1 MLGVL
6 LLSSCLEDENEQAFQ
21 KINPEIE
28 AAKSWY
34 ESFDKEYQPAENARQ
49 SSKAKGKPDWS
60 QSKIYRQADGK
71 KVIEVRFNFEQIDIP
86 SHLKTEELSK
96 NSVLQTLLL
105 YPKENGTYIPY
116 FLVIYPDDPNFQFEQ
131 EDFHRGAYQSIPEE
145 FSGVYRFYRWN
156 GNFIGGWRIKNGVKT
171 HRLKEFK
178 SKTKSESSRI
188 SSGTLYCYVIET
200 TWYTY
205 TCFEGIGCTTPQED
219 GRDINGVEC
228 EYVLAPP
235 SPMDPDTGGGGGGTP
250 PSGNECEQPEG
261 NILDVPVECE
271 EEEIDLTKL
280 SNCHQFLINELIGS
294 SQAEFRVIFEKFSGS
309 LPPPYNF
316 NVKFQYGNC
325 PNSSAGCTSPLLIN
339 NEAVINLNKSIISNS
354 TDLSIART
362 VLHEMLHAYFLFLE
376 DFPTENQDL
385 NTLLNYYIAKYNIPS
400 NINYNPIHHNLFVE
414 NMFLN
419 DIALELRNF
428 AEGLGY
434 PTSVLSN
441 NEFFIDMAWAG
452 LTDTDVFNKLSISQK
467 NRISNIY
474 YSELNGTS
482 SIGTIACN

>member
-6 LLSSCLEDENEQAFQ
+6 LLTSCLEDENEQAYQ

-49 SSKAKGKPDWS
+49 SSKPKGKPDWS

-71 KVIEVRFNFEQIDIP
+71 KVIEVRFNFDQIDIP

-116 FLVIYPDDPNFQFEQ
+116 FLAIYPDDPHFYFEP

-156 GNFIGGWRIKNGVKT
+156 GNFIGGWRIKDGVKT

-178 SKTKSESSRI
+178 SITTSKSSRI

-205 TCFEGIGCTTPQED
+205 TCFEGFGCTTPQED
-219 GRDINGVEC
+219 GRDITGVEC
-228 EYVLAPP
+228 EYVLAAP

-250 PSGNECEQPEG
+250 PSGNDCEQPEG
-261 NILDVPVECE
+261 NILDVLVECE
-271 EEEIDLTKL
+271 EEETDAQEAIDYIEKTFRK
-280 SNCHQFLINELIGS
+280 INDC
-294 SQAEFRVIFEKFSGS
+294 EKD
-309 LPPPYNF
+309 
-316 NVKFQYGNC
+316 
-325 PNSSAGCTSPLLIN
+325 I
-339 NEAVINLNKSIISNS
+339 IISNLHRFPSIIQIFNNSVIAEEMTSGLFSSNNQEVWNNCGDAFRHSFWNALNVISVPLDLAIELPTAHECSGYNRLEKEMDLYNNS
-354 TDLSIART
+354 TGRDIGLENMNLSINNWSD
-362 VLHEMLHAYFLFLE
+362 VLILSEIVLQNLKDGKMRII
-376 DFPTENQDL
+376 FPRASDN
-385 NTLLNYYIAKYNIPS
+385 
-400 NINYNPIHHNLFVE
+400 
-414 NMFLN
+414 
-419 DIALELRNF
+419 
-428 AEGLGY
+428 
-434 PTSVLSN
+434 SVLIESKIVSSY
-441 NEFFIDMAWAG
+441 EFC
-452 LTDTDVFNKLSISQK
+452 K
-467 NRISNIY
+467 
-474 YSELNGTS
+474 
-482 SIGTIACN
+482 